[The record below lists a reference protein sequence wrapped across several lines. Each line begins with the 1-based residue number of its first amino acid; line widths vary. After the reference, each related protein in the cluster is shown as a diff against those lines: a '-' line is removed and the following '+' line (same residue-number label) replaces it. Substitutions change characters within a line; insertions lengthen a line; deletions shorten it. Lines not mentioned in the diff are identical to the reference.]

1 MAAEAMEET
10 AAAGVAV
17 AKVAV
22 VRVAEALVAAARVAK
37 MILLLCWHPA
47 RVG

>member
-10 AAAGVAV
+10 AAVGVAV

>member
-1 MAAEAMEET
+1 MEET
-10 AAAGVAV
+10 AAVWVAV

-37 MILLLCWHPA
+37 MILLFWHPD

>member
-1 MAAEAMEET
+1 MEEMAAV
-10 AAAGVAV
+10 GVAV

-37 MILLLCWHPA
+37 MILLFWHPD

>member
-10 AAAGVAV
+10 AAVGVVV

-37 MILLLCWHPA
+37 MILLFWHPD

>member
-37 MILLLCWHPA
+37 MILLLWHPD

>member
-1 MAAEAMEET
+1 MAAEAMEEM
-10 AAAGVAV
+10 AAVGVAV

-37 MILLLCWHPA
+37 MILLYWHQD
-47 RVG
+47 RIG

>member
-1 MAAEAMEET
+1 MEEMAAV
-10 AAAGVAV
+10 GVAV

-37 MILLLCWHPA
+37 MIPLYWHPD
-47 RVG
+47 RVC

>member
-10 AAAGVAV
+10 AAVGVAV

-22 VRVAEALVAAARVAK
+22 VKVAEVLVAAARVAK
-37 MILLLCWHPA
+37 MILLLYWHPD

>member
-1 MAAEAMEET
+1 MEET
-10 AAAGVAV
+10 AAVGVAV

-37 MILLLCWHPA
+37 MILLFWHPD

>member
-1 MAAEAMEET
+1 MEEMAAV
-10 AAAGVAV
+10 GVAV

-37 MILLLCWHPA
+37 MIPLYWHPD